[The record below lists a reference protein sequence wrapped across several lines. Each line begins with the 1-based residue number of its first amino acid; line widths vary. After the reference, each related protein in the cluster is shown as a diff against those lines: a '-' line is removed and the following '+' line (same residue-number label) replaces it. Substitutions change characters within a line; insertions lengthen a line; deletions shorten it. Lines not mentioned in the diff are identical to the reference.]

1 MTSDEPT
8 DAQDSTGERRPPP
21 RRLRYH
27 STAGARPMPAGQVIV
42 VGIIALGL
50 AALLNADS
58 LYATAH
64 RQPYGWR
71 RTVLTDLVGPV
82 RSLSSTLRLNRPRQ
96 RIERAIGREPS
107 PGSGPVEQVT
117 VTTVP
122 PTSAGTPT
130 TTTAPLRQPTSA
142 LPLSLWVGGDS
153 MANDFGAA
161 VERIATSR
169 GDITATRDSR
179 ISTGLTRP
187 DYFNWPVHLRDDVLP
202 TKPEVMVIIFGANDA
217 QPLELDGSVRQVESP
232 EWQAEYRA
240 RVATTMDLLR
250 SPGRR
255 VIWVGQ
261 PRMRSSTFDAHMQ
274 ILDGIYQSEA
284 AKRPW
289 IEFLDS
295 RPVLAGADGGYA
307 PYLPGP
313 GGQLE
318 LARQGDGIHLSRFG
332 ADKLAA
338 RVFDLID
345 REMEGNG

>member
-1 MTSDEPT
+1 MPDT
-8 DAQDSTGERRPPP
+8 DPPPERPAP

-27 STAGARPMPAGQVIV
+27 STAGARPMPAGQLIV

-96 RIERAIGREPS
+96 RIEKAIGRPAA

-122 PTSAGTPT
+122 PARAGGPT

-142 LPLSLWVGGDS
+142 QPLQLWVGGDS

-169 GDITATRDSR
+169 GNVTATRDYR
-179 ISTGLTRP
+179 ISTGLSRP

-217 QPLELDGSVRQVESP
+217 QPLEVDGAVHQVHDP
-232 EWQAEYRA
+232 EWQEEYRE

-250 SPGRR
+250 SPDRR

-261 PRMRSSTFDAHMQ
+261 PRMRSSKFVELMG
-274 ILDGIYQSEA
+274 ILDGIYRSEA

-289 IEFLDS
+289 IHFLDS
-295 RPVLAGADGGYA
+295 RPVLAGKDGGYA
-307 PYLPGP
+307 AYLPGP

-318 LARQGDGIHLSRFG
+318 LARQGDGVHLSRFG
-332 ADKLAA
+332 ADKLAQK
-338 RVFDLID
+338 VFDVID
-345 REMEGNG
+345 SEMSGPG